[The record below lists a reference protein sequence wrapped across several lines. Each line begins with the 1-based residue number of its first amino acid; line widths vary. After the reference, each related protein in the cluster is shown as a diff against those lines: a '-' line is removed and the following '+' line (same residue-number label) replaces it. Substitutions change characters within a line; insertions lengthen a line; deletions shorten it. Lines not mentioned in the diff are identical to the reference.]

1 MVRARVIMVRAR
13 VIVFRAIGL
22 GFNTVTPVVPN
33 DNSQSRIT
41 HTFVPM
47 INGSCK

>member
-13 VIVFRAIGL
+13 VVVRRL

-33 DNSQSRIT
+33 VNSQSKIT